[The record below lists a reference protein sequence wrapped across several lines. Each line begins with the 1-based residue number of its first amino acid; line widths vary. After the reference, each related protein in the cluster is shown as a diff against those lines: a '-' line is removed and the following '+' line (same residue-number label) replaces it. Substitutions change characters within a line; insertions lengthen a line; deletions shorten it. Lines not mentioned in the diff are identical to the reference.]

1 MAGRFLVVGIGNPQR
16 GDDGAGRAV
25 VAWLRGR
32 LPEAVE
38 LAVQDGN
45 AVGLF
50 DGFAG
55 AAAIW
60 LVDACVSGRAPGTL
74 QRFDAVAA
82 PLPEALRSCST
93 HGLGPAQ
100 AIELARALGQ
110 LPGRCRVHVIEGA
123 EFAPGAGL
131 SPAVAAAVPDVGQGV
146 VLRQDGDGRTALL
159 PSGGEQ
165 RRVEVPRGP
174 GHAVATV
181 GHERV
186 DRCGAVVLLVAQLRV
201 GVDVVGQRDQVIGH
215 RLDRGAGGVGHLGRC
230 PGVGRGDRGEALRV
244 LRDREDL
251 LQVGAVV
258 GRGRAVVVGAVFV
271 AHDRKP
277 YPPGGVRPRP
287 HAGTGDHALGGSPAA
302 GAPR

>member
-45 AVGLF
+45 AAGLF

-55 AAAIW
+55 AAAVW
-60 LVDACVSGRAPGTL
+60 LVDACVSGQAPGTL
-74 QRFDAVAA
+74 QRFDAAAA

-131 SPAVAAAVPDVGQGV
+131 SPAVAAAVP
-146 VLRQDGDGRTALL
+146 
-159 PSGGEQ
+159 E
-165 RRVEVPRGP
+165 
-174 GHAVATV
+174 
-181 GHERV
+181 
-186 DRCGAVVLLVAQLRV
+186 
-201 GVDVVGQRDQVIGH
+201 
-215 RLDRGAGGVGHLGRC
+215 
-230 PGVGRGDRGEALRV
+230 
-244 LRDREDL
+244 
-251 LQVGAVV
+251 VGARIAGEVTAAW
-258 GRGRAVVVGAVFV
+258 RATGA
-271 AHDRKP
+271 
-277 YPPGGVRPRP
+277 
-287 HAGTGDHALGGSPAA
+287 DHA
-302 GAPR
+302 